1 MSTRATWAAPR
12 DLSSEIELIVSA
24 EATQRLDLLDD
35 LAGEVKRRL
44 LSALSF
50 GRGARACLACA
61 PCTKPKFRAKKGWCA
76 EISCARCRV
85 LEECQRVG
93 VVLVEESVAGFC
105 AKDDRR
111 FSGLVD
117 TGFVADYNEAL
128 RVLVLRLAEDARAV
142 AMSPPVV
149 AEDAAPAARASRG
162 EAATWATAAQRRASC
177 LSFLVC
183 CLFCGA
189 ASRPRRLVRVA
200 SPGFRRE
207 ASARG
212 RYRSMGPPGSVS
224 VHCGRPYQTRPH
236 KQLGC
241 SRVFGNNSA
250 DGTARV
256 SRTSC
261 VRDSAHL
268 FTALRRRRCGCAG
281 NVWQG

>member
-1 MSTRATWAAPR
+1 MADWLSRSFDLRACRVFELGSGTGFVGLICGARGAKHVTLTDDRVALSAWNAAR
-12 DLSSEIELIVSA
+12 HADLSVTVRRVRWGHADDVDAGDLGRAARLSQEIELIVSA

-128 RVLVLRLAEDARAV
+128 RVLVLRLEEDEREV

-149 AEDAAPAARASRG
+149 AEDAAPARPSSRG
-162 EAATWATAAQRRASC
+162 EAATWATAAQ
-177 LSFLVC
+177 L
-183 CLFCGA
+183 
-189 ASRPRRLVRVA
+189 
-200 SPGFRRE
+200 
-207 ASARG
+207 
-212 RYRSMGPPGSVS
+212 
-224 VHCGRPYQTRPH
+224 
-236 KQLGC
+236 
-241 SRVFGNNSA
+241 
-250 DGTARV
+250 D
-256 SRTSC
+256 
-261 VRDSAHL
+261 
-268 FTALRRRRCGCAG
+268 ALRG
-281 NVWQG
+281 

>member
-1 MSTRATWAAPR
+1 M
-12 DLSSEIELIVSA
+12 SA

-61 PCTKPKFRAKKGWCA
+61 PCTKPKYRLKKGWCA

-128 RVLVLRLAEDARAV
+128 RVLVLRLEEDARDV
-142 AMSPPVV
+142 AMAPPVV
-149 AEDAAPAARASRG
+149 KEAAAPPARASRG
-162 EAATWATAAQRRASC
+162 EARTWATAAQ
-177 LSFLVC
+177 L
-183 CLFCGA
+183 
-189 ASRPRRLVRVA
+189 
-200 SPGFRRE
+200 
-207 ASARG
+207 
-212 RYRSMGPPGSVS
+212 
-224 VHCGRPYQTRPH
+224 
-236 KQLGC
+236 
-241 SRVFGNNSA
+241 
-250 DGTARV
+250 D
-256 SRTSC
+256 
-261 VRDSAHL
+261 
-268 FTALRRRRCGCAG
+268 ALR
-281 NVWQG
+281 V